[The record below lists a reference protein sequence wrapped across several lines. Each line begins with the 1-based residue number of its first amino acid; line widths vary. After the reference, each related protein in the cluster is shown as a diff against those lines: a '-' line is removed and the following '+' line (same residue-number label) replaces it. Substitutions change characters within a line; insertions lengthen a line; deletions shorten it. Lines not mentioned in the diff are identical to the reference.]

1 MATDNTDEKT
11 QFTLYLPAD
20 LAKRLEL
27 AAAGRNRS
35 AAEVAVE
42 LLNRHLPRP
51 GTRKTAKKKSI
62 PYT

>member
-11 QFTLYLPAD
+11 QFTLYLPEG
-20 LAKRLEL
+20 LVKRLKL
-27 AAAGRNRS
+27 AAAGQNRS

-51 GTRKTAKKKSI
+51 GTRETTKKKSI